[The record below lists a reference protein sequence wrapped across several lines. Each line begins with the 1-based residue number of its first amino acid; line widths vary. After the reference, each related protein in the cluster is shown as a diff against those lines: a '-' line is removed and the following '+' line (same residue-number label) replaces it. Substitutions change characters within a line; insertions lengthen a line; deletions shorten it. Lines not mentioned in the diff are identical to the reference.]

1 MKSALKNLLCR
12 FLAVAVMMLPFQN
25 GQASMIGAGQAASGA
40 SVQADRDVV
49 LSFLSR
55 SQTEEQLQALG
66 LDPQVAR
73 DRVAAMTDDE
83 VASLAGKVN
92 DLPAGGIIGLL
103 LLVLLVILIVML
115 VQRR

>member
-25 GQASMIGAGQAASGA
+25 VQASMIGAGQAASGS

-49 LSFLSR
+49 LSFLNR

-83 VASLAGKVN
+83 VGTLAGKIQVQ
-92 DLPAGGIIGLL
+92 PAGGLIGLL
-103 LLVLLVILIVML
+103 LLILLIIVIVML